1 MNYIK
6 VYCIFYQLITNLF
19 AISAHACACFSREH
33 CDLRWFNAL
42 SSKNLIAYMR
52 LLFPECAELLWS
64 RISSV
69 TCAVRVTC
77 AAVLTAP
84 CGYILCSFGLVLNI
98 PRLADRPILHDL
110 TLSIICNATAIT
122 RASRCNLYILSSL
135 KTILWQGLSLGG
147 SRGTTGAA
155 SAFQTQWACLI
166 LAISDASEQLS
177 FRRALGH
184 FQKAHPFTRWA
195 ASVPLTRTIL

>member
-1 MNYIK
+1 MNSFTRAVNAESDK
-6 VYCIFYQLITNLF
+6 PKNSRGSSRSCCHKLHQSVLHFFYQLITNLF

-33 CDLRWFNAL
+33 CDLTSFNAL

-52 LLFPECAELLWS
+52 LLLPECAELLRS

-98 PRLADRPILHDL
+98 PRLADRPIPHDL
-110 TLSIICNATAIT
+110 TVSIICNATAIT
-122 RASRCNLYILSSL
+122 RSSRCNLYILSSL
-135 KTILWQGLSLGG
+135 KTIL
-147 SRGTTGAA
+147 
-155 SAFQTQWACLI
+155 
-166 LAISDASEQLS
+166 
-177 FRRALGH
+177 
-184 FQKAHPFTRWA
+184 
-195 ASVPLTRTIL
+195 